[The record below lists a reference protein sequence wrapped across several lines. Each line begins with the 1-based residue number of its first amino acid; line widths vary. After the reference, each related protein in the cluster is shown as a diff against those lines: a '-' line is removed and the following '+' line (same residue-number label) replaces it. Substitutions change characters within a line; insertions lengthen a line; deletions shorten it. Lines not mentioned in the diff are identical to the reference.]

1 MTKPNKSSFLVSLL
15 LLTMGTL
22 LLPFISS
29 CGKGANA
36 NPTGLNTQL
45 QIVNLSPDI
54 LPVNLY
60 LNFIKENTTN
70 YTYPTNSGYFYIS
83 TLQPPMQLRTATL
96 APINLVTIDSTVAL
110 KANSK
115 YTLFI
120 TGFRSDNSIK
130 NSLLLLDTATIP
142 PLGRGIVR
150 FVHCSP
156 TSGLLDLRA
165 NDSTAKQW
173 KSIGFDSVSKYVQL
187 PVGNYNF
194 TINLSSLPGN
204 VQFQLPNVTIQ
215 DGRAYTIYTQGIVG
229 RTDSVAFGAAIL
241 TNNLLLKTNR

>member
-1 MTKPNKSSFLVSLL
+1 MTKPNKNSFLVSFLL
-15 LLTMGTL
+15 VIVGTM
-22 LLPFISS
+22 LLPFVSS

-54 LPVNLY
+54 QPVNLY

-70 YTYPTNSGYFYIS
+70 YTYPTNSGYFFIS
-83 TLQPPMQLRTATL
+83 TLVPPLQLRSVGV
-96 APINLVTIDSTVAL
+96 APVNLLTINSAF

-120 TGFRSDNSIK
+120 TGFKSDSSIK
-130 NSLLLLDTATIP
+130 KSILVLDTATIP

-156 TSGLLDLRA
+156 TSAPLDLRA

-173 KSIGFDSVSKYVQL
+173 KSIAFDSVSKYVQL

-194 TINLSSLPGN
+194 TINLSSSPGN
-204 VQFQLPNVTIQ
+204 IQFQLPNVTIQ

-241 TNNLLLKTNR
+241 TNNLLLKTTQ

>member
-1 MTKPNKSSFLVSLL
+1 MTNPNKSSLLVSLL
-15 LLTMGTL
+15 LITVGTL
-22 LLPFISS
+22 LLPFLSS

-54 LPVNLY
+54 QPVNLY
-60 LNFIKENTTN
+60 LNFLKENTTS
-70 YTYPTNSGYFYIS
+70 YTYPTNSGYFFIS
-83 TLQPPMQLRTATL
+83 TLLPPVQLRTATL

-130 NSLLLLDTATIP
+130 KSMLLLDTATVP
-142 PLGRGIVR
+142 PLGRAIVR

-156 TSGLLDLRA
+156 TSAPLDLRA
-165 NDSTAKQW
+165 NGIGTALWTK
-173 KSIGFDSVSKYVQL
+173 IPFDSVSKYVQL

-194 TINLSSLPGN
+194 TINLNTSPDN
-204 VQFQLPNVTIQ
+204 AQFTLPNVTIQ

-241 TNNLLLKTNR
+241 TNNLLLKTTK

>member
-15 LLTMGTL
+15 LITAGTL

-45 QIVNLSPDI
+45 QIINLSPDI
-54 LPVNLY
+54 QPVNLY
-60 LNFIKENTTN
+60 LNFIKESTTA
-70 YTYPTNSGYFYIS
+70 YTYPTGSGYFFIS
-83 TLQPPMQLRTATL
+83 TLTPPLQLRSATL
-96 APINLVTIDSTVAL
+96 APVNLITINSTL

-120 TGFRSDNSIK
+120 TGFKSDSSIK
-130 NSLLLLDTATIP
+130 KSILLLDTATVP

-156 TSGLLDLRA
+156 TSAPLDLKA
-165 NDSTAKQW
+165 NGTSAKLW
-173 KSIGFDSVSKYVQL
+173 TNIAFDSVSKYVQL

-194 TINLSSLPGN
+194 TINLNASQDN

-229 RTDSVAFGAAIL
+229 RTDSVAFGAAVL

>member
-1 MTKPNKSSFLVSLL
+1 MTKSNKNSFLVSFLL
-15 LLTMGTL
+15 VIVGIL
-22 LLPFISS
+22 LLPFVSS

-54 LPVNLY
+54 QPVNLY

-70 YTYPTNSGYFYIS
+70 YTYPTNSGYFFIS
-83 TLQPPMQLRTATL
+83 TLSPPMQLRSATL
-96 APINLVTIDSTVAL
+96 APVNLITINSAL

-120 TGFRSDNSIK
+120 TGFKSDSSIK
-130 NSLLLLDTATIP
+130 KSILLLDTATIP

-156 TSGLLDLRA
+156 TSAKLDLRA

-173 KSIGFDSVSKYVQL
+173 TGIAFDSVSKYVQL

-194 TINLSSLPGN
+194 TINLTSSPSN
-204 VQFQLPNVTIQ
+204 IQFQLPNVTIQ

-241 TNNLLLKTNR
+241 TNNLLLKTTQ

>member
-1 MTKPNKSSFLVSLL
+1 MTKPNKNGFLVSLL
-15 LLTMGTL
+15 LVIVGTL
-22 LLPFISS
+22 LLPFVSS

-54 LPVNLY
+54 QPVNLY

-70 YTYPTNSGYFYIS
+70 YTYPNNSGYFFIS
-83 TLQPPMQLRTATL
+83 TLLPPIQLRSATL
-96 APINLVTIDSTVAL
+96 APINLVTVDSTVAL

-120 TGFRSDNSIK
+120 TGFKSDNSIK
-130 NSLLLLDTATIP
+130 KSILLLDTATIP

-156 TSGLLDLRA
+156 TSAPLDLRA

-173 KSIGFDSVSKYVQL
+173 TNIAFDSVSKYVQL

-194 TINLSSLPGN
+194 TINLTSSSSN
-204 VQFQLPNVTIQ
+204 VQFRLPNVTIQ

-241 TNNLLLKTNR
+241 TNNLLLKTTK

>member
-1 MTKPNKSSFLVSLL
+1 MTKPNKNGFLVSLL
-15 LLTMGTL
+15 LVIVGTL
-22 LLPFISS
+22 LLPFVSS

-54 LPVNLY
+54 QPVNLY

-70 YTYPTNSGYFYIS
+70 YTYPNNSGYFFIS
-83 TLQPPMQLRTATL
+83 TLLPPIQLRSATL
-96 APINLVTIDSTVAL
+96 APINLVTVDSTVAL

-120 TGFRSDNSIK
+120 TGFKSDNSIK
-130 NSLLLLDTATIP
+130 KSILLLDTATVP

-156 TSGLLDLRA
+156 TSAPLDLRA

-173 KSIGFDSVSKYVQL
+173 TNIAFDSVSKYVQL

-194 TINLSSLPGN
+194 TINLTSSPSN
-204 VQFQLPNVTIQ
+204 VQFRLPNVTIQ

-241 TNNLLLKTNR
+241 TNNLLLKTTK

>member
-1 MTKPNKSSFLVSLL
+1 MTKPNKNGFLVSLL
-15 LLTMGTL
+15 LVIVGTL
-22 LLPFISS
+22 LLPFVSS

-54 LPVNLY
+54 QPVNLY

-70 YTYPTNSGYFYIS
+70 YTYPNNSGYFFIS
-83 TLQPPMQLRTATL
+83 TLLPPIQLRSATL
-96 APINLVTIDSTVAL
+96 APINLVTVDSTVAL

-120 TGFRSDNSIK
+120 TGFKSDNSIK
-130 NSLLLLDTATIP
+130 KSILLLDTATIP

-156 TSGLLDLRA
+156 TSAPLDLRA

-173 KSIGFDSVSKYVQL
+173 TNIAFDSVSKYVQL

-194 TINLSSLPGN
+194 TINLTSSSSNVHPGGSLRITASTGWL
-204 VQFQLPNVTIQ
+204 FLLYPREWPDFTKPTSVTLQ
-215 DGRAYTIYTQGIVG
+215 NTP
-229 RTDSVAFGAAIL
+229 
-241 TNNLLLKTNR
+241 

>member
-1 MTKPNKSSFLVSLL
+1 MTKPNKNGFLVSLL
-15 LLTMGTL
+15 LVIVGTL
-22 LLPFISS
+22 LLPFVSS

-54 LPVNLY
+54 QPVNLY

-70 YTYPTNSGYFYIS
+70 YTYPNNSGYFFIS
-83 TLQPPMQLRTATL
+83 TLLPPIQLRSATL
-96 APINLVTIDSTVAL
+96 APINLVTVDSTVAL

-120 TGFRSDNSIK
+120 TGFKSDNSIK
-130 NSLLLLDTATIP
+130 KSILLLDTATVP

-156 TSGLLDLRA
+156 TSAPLDLRA

-173 KSIGFDSVSKYVQL
+173 TNIAFDSVSKYVQL

-194 TINLSSLPGN
+194 TINLTSSSSN
-204 VQFQLPNVTIQ
+204 VQFRLPNVTIQ

-241 TNNLLLKTNR
+241 TNNLLLKTTK

>member
-1 MTKPNKSSFLVSLL
+1 MAKPNKSSFLVSLL
-15 LLTMGTL
+15 LVTVGTL

-60 LNFIKENTTN
+60 LNFIKENSTN

-96 APINLVTIDSTVAL
+96 APINLVTIDSTL

-120 TGFRSDNSIK
+120 TGFRSDSSIK
-130 NSLLLLDTATIP
+130 NSLLLLDTATVP
-142 PLGRGIVR
+142 PLGRGLVR
-150 FVHCSP
+150 FIHCSP
-156 TSGLLDLRA
+156 TSPPLDLKA
-165 NDSTAKQW
+165 NGTGSTQW
-173 KSIGFDSVSKYVQL
+173 TAIAFNKVSKYVQL

-194 TINLSSLPGN
+194 TINLSTSPDN
-204 VQFQLPNVTIQ
+204 VQFQLSNVTIQ

-229 RTDSVAFGAAIL
+229 RTDTVAFGAAIL
-241 TNNLLLKTNR
+241 TNNLLLKTTR